1 MERPRPMKS
10 PIFASGKTGGF
21 VLGGVKKEN
30 LSRNEAERPLEMMKT
45 SLMVSLPRSRC
56 LKLSERLAQQ
66 QIQGQSSLQKKNG
79 GNPNSEFGMPGF
91 VTEGVHSRK
100 APKASA

>member
-1 MERPRPMKS
+1 MKS
-10 PIFASGKTGGF
+10 PQFCLMQNWGF

-30 LSRNEAERPLEMMKT
+30 LSNDGAERPLKGMET
-45 SLMVSLPRSRC
+45 SLLVSLPRSGC
-56 LKLSERLAQQ
+56 LKSSERLAQK

-79 GNPNSEFGMPGF
+79 GNPNGEFGMPGF
-91 VTEGVHSRK
+91 MPEGVHSPK

>member
-10 PIFASGKTGGF
+10 PSFASGKTGGF
-21 VLGGVKKEN
+21 VLGVVIKRELIQGWGGGT
-30 LSRNEAERPLEMMKT
+30 LEEMET
-45 SLMVSLPRSRC
+45 SLVVSLPRSRC

>member
-1 MERPRPMKS
+1 M
-10 PIFASGKTGGF
+10 
-21 VLGGVKKEN
+21 LGGVKKEN
-30 LSRNEAERPLEMMKT
+30 LSKDGVEGSLEGMKT
-45 SLMVSLPRSRC
+45 SLVVSIPRSGC

-79 GNPNSEFGMPGF
+79 GNPNGEFGMPGF
-91 VTEGVHSRK
+91 MPEGVHSPK